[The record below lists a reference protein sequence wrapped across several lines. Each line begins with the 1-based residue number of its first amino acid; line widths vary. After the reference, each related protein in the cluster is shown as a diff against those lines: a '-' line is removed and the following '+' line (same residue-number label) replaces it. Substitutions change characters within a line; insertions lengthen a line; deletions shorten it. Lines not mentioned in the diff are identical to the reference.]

1 MIVLRDKE
9 GLKIINTTFG
19 ALLVQTLRGLDS
31 SSDLTSSTIPDLEI
45 GLERFTRWGI
55 FAEKRL
61 QIESPYLTVVKGY
74 GVKLFGDRTQEERER
89 MHRSR
94 LKAYKQFLKKMP
106 KYKKENRMLPNGSY
120 VMDEV
125 EELEDDEGKDPWKG
139 AESTDVENT
148 HTDFD
153 AELAFKK
160 YIE

>member
-1 MIVLRDKE
+1 MIVLEDKE

-19 ALLVQTLRGLDS
+19 ALLVQTLRALDS
-31 SSDLTSSTIPDLEI
+31 SQDLTSSTIPDLEI
-45 GLERFTRWGI
+45 GLERFTRWGV

-61 QIESPYLTVVKGY
+61 QIDSPYLTVVRGY
-74 GVKLFGDRTQEERER
+74 GAKLFGDRTQEERKM

-94 LKAYKQFLKKMP
+94 LDAYKQFLKKMP

-125 EELEDDEGKDPWKG
+125 EDLEEDVDKDPWKG
-139 AESTDVENT
+139 AESTGVEFT